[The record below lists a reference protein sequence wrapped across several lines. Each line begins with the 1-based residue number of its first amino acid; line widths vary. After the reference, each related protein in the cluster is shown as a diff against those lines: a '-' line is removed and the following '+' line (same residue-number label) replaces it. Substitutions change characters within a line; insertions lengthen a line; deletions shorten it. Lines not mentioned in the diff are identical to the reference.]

1 MKYVLHIIIKRLSF
15 VLKNFFFVSRGGK
28 MFKILKKINKKEIS
42 LMLVVVLLVVF
53 QVWLDLKSPEY
64 MAEITKLVQTP
75 GSKII
80 DILLNGFFMILCALG
95 SLAGAI
101 AVGYLVSYVSSTFA
115 FRLRKLLF
123 SKVGDFSMEEIKA
136 FSTNSLITRT
146 TNDLTQVQIFLAVG
160 LQILIK
166 SPLLAIWA
174 IFKVLNKSW
183 EWMLLTA
190 GSVFF
195 ILIYIIILVL
205 FVMPKFK
212 KVQEAIDDV
221 NGIARENLLG
231 IRVVRAFNAEDYQEN
246 KFTNINNNLTS
257 IQTFIQKM
265 MSTMQPVMHLVMQM
279 LTVGIYL
286 IGAYL
291 ISSAG
296 SADKLNIFS
305 NMVVFSTYA
314 MMILMAFVSLASVFI
329 FYPRASVS
337 ALRINE
343 VLETESKIKDGY
355 VNRDT
360 SKVKG
365 TVEFKDVSFKYP
377 DADEYMLQNISFKV
391 NEGETFAII
400 GSTGS
405 GKSTLINLLPRL
417 YDATKGTVL
426 VNDIDVKKYK
436 QSFLNNKISYIPQKA
451 GMFSGTV
458 KENVNYG
465 TSNVKKTQDRL
476 KKAIEIAQAKDFVE
490 NLDGQY
496 DSYIAR
502 GGTNVSGGQKQ
513 RLSIA
518 RAIMKKPEIYIF
530 DDTFSALD
538 YKTDLKLRQELK
550 KHTKEA
556 SCIIVSQRIGTI
568 LNANQILVLDKG
580 KSVGLGTHQ
589 ELLKTC
595 RVYKEI
601 ALTQLSEK
609 ELKE

>member
-1 MKYVLHIIIKRLSF
+1 
-15 VLKNFFFVSRGGK
+15 
-28 MFKILKKINKKEIS
+28 MFKILKKINKKEIILI
-42 LMLVVVLLVVF
+42 LMVIVLVVF

-64 MAEITKLVQTP
+64 MAEITRLVQTP
-75 GSKII
+75 DSKII
-80 DILLNGFFMILCALG
+80 NILINGGLMILCALG
-95 SLAGAI
+95 SLLGAVL
-101 AVGYLVSYVSSTFA
+101 VGYLVSYVSSSFS
-115 FRLRKLLF
+115 FRLRKMLF
-123 SKVGDFSMEEIKA
+123 SKVGDFNMEEIKS

-146 TNDLTQVQIFLAVG
+146 TNDITQVQMFLAMG
-160 LQILIK
+160 IQILIK

-183 EWMLLTA
+183 EWTLLTA
-190 GSVFF
+190 SSVLI
-195 ILIYIIILVL
+195 ILIYIIILVI
-205 FVMPKFK
+205 FVIPKFK
-212 KVQEAIDDV
+212 KVQEAIDDI

-231 IRVVRAFNAEDYQEN
+231 IRVVRAFNAEDYQKN
-246 KFTNINNNLTS
+246 KFTDVNNNLTS

-265 MSTMQPVMHLVMQM
+265 MSTMHPVMHLVMQM

-291 ISSAG
+291 INAAG
-296 SADKLNIFS
+296 ITDKLTIFS

-314 MMILMAFVSLASVFI
+314 MMILISFVSLASVFI

-343 VLETESKIKDGY
+343 VIETESKIKDGY
-355 VNRDT
+355 INRDT
-360 SKVKG
+360 SDIKG
-365 TVEFKDVSFKYP
+365 TIEFKDVSFKYP
-377 DADEYMLQNISFKV
+377 DAGEYMLQNISFKV
-391 NEGETFAII
+391 GSGETFAII

-417 YDATKGTVL
+417 YDATDGEVL
-426 VNDIDVKKYK
+426 VNDINVKKYK
-436 QSFLNNKISYIPQKA
+436 QSFLNNKISYVPQKA

-458 KENVNYG
+458 KENVGYG
-465 TSNVKKTQDRL
+465 ISNVKITQDRL
-476 KKAIEIAQAKDFVE
+476 KKAIEIAQAKEFVE
-490 NLDGQY
+490 KLDGKY
-496 DSYIAR
+496 DSHIAR

-518 RAIMKKPEIYIF
+518 RAIFRKPEIYIF

-538 YKTDLKLRQELK
+538 YKTDLKLREELK
-550 KHTKEA
+550 RHTKDA

-568 LNANQILVLDKG
+568 LSADQILVLDKG
-580 KSVGLGTHQ
+580 KSVGLGTHE

-595 RVYKEI
+595 KVYKEI

-609 ELKE
+609 ELKV

>member
-1 MKYVLHIIIKRLSF
+1 
-15 VLKNFFFVSRGGK
+15 